1 VNPVIHAL
9 KDLHKQM
16 GILLLQ
22 LDAEARSDEPADQR
36 LKDQAGRLTEAGKKA
51 ILDFY
56 AVGYGRNAAV
66 EEYDISYT
74 TAHNYWTE
82 HLRRQK

>member
-1 VNPVIHAL
+1 VIAAL
-9 KDLHKQM
+9 NVLKNLHKQM
-16 GILLLQ
+16 GVLLLQ
-22 LDAEARSDEPADQR
+22 LDAELKSDEPADQP

-56 AVGYGRNAAV
+56 AVGGGRNAAV
-66 EEYDISYT
+66 EEYEISYT
-74 TAHNYWTE
+74 TAHNYWAE